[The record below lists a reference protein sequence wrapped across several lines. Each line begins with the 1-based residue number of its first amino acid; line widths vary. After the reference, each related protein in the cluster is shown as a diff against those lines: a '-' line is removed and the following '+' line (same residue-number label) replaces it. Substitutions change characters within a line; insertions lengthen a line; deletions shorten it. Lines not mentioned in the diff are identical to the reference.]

1 MLDIKYSDNATKQL
15 SQISKG
21 DKSNAKLILKSLE
34 KFAEFPLEKQDVK
47 ILKGK
52 FGFLKR
58 LRAGNYRIIFEND
71 NQCIYVYEIKHRKDV
86 HRD

>member
-21 DKSNAKLILKSLE
+21 DKLSSILILKAIELLAENPFE
-34 KFAEFPLEKQDVK
+34 KHDVK

-71 NQCIYVYEIKHRKDV
+71 KQCIYVYEIKHRKEV
-86 HRD
+86 YRD